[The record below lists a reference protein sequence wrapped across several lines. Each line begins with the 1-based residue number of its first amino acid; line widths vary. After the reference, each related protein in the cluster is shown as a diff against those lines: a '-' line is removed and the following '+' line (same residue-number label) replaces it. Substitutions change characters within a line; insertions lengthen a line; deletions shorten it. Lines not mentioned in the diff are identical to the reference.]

1 MADNE
6 GFARR
11 WSRRK
16 AAARQQAQEDDR
28 PTGAER
34 PVDAAPP
41 SADEAPAP
49 VDPETLPD
57 PETLTAE
64 SDFAPFLREG
74 VPEDLQRVALRRLWR
89 LDPVLANLD
98 GLVDYGEDFTDAAT
112 VVQGMQ
118 SVYQVG
124 RGMTT
129 AFETPEEGAETPK
142 EEAEVADAAADAGAG
157 VPPPEIEPGAEPAVT
172 QESTASTE
180 EPEDDQ
186 AAASGAVPS
195 DSPKS
200 A

>member
-1 MADNE
+1 LAENE

-11 WSRRK
+11 WSQRK
-16 AAARQQAQEDDR
+16 AAARQQAREDARQTD
-28 PTGAER
+28 PEQPIEA
-34 PVDAAPP
+34 AAPP
-41 SADEAPAP
+41 AGEAPAP
-49 VDPETLPD
+49 VDPQTLPD

-64 SDFAPFLREG
+64 SDFSPFLREG

-124 RGMTT
+124 RGMAT
-129 AFETPEEGAETPK
+129 AFEKPE
-142 EEAEVADAAADAGAG
+142 EEAEAADAAADAGAG
-157 VPPPEIEPGAEPAVT
+157 VPPPEIEPGAEAAVT
-172 QESTASTE
+172 QESTAATE
-180 EPEDDQ
+180 ETEDDQ